1 MRMRRRIFFIEH
13 NEIPLR
19 LLTKY
24 STDSSRP
31 NNSSVQHLMKIECF
45 IDVLLD
51 MFRGQREEI
60 KQRSDV

>member
-1 MRMRRRIFFIEH
+1 MCGLTRMRIRMCFIEH

-31 NNSSVQHLMKIECF
+31 NNSSVHNIMKLECF

-51 MFRGQREEI
+51 LFGDRER
-60 KQRSDV
+60 K